1 MHCSNAVRRAVLAQR
16 LLAHHKGMPRHSD
29 KNSSTLRED
38 VTSWCNSGV
47 GQMTALDPELS
58 NAPLAMKTEFCKLN
72 LETLRELQSRVSA
85 TGATVSSSAA
95 SNDNRIMWRHQ
106 PVCQPPSSPASSAMY
121 FPAPCAPPVPL
132 MPSIPQPQAGFLH
145 GWKRHSTGK
154 PITDRQLFWE
164 FCFKETWRQQH
175 LLHQRELLDAFQEQG
190 RVIGVCHKQVL
201 QKRER

>member
-1 MHCSNAVRRAVLAQR
+1 MHCSDAVRRAVPAQR

-58 NAPLAMKTEFCKLN
+58 NAPLAMKTEFCELN

-106 PVCQPPSSPASSAMY
+106 PVCQPPSSPASS
-121 FPAPCAPPVPL
+121 CAL
-132 MPSIPQPQAGFLH
+132 CTSCSSDAIYSSASG
-145 GWKRHSTGK
+145 RISTRMEA
-154 PITDRQLFWE
+154 TFNR
-164 FCFKETWRQQH
+164 ETNYR
-175 LLHQRELLDAFQEQG
+175 
-190 RVIGVCHKQVL
+190 
-201 QKRER
+201 